1 MKPRAYTSEG
11 IVLAR
16 RNFGEADRILVL
28 YTKNFGKISLLAK
41 GIRRPKS
48 KKRGHV
54 EVFNKIKF
62 QAVSGRGL
70 DLITEA
76 EVIEDFSE
84 IRGSLRRVSLAYYLM
99 EVIGKITHEGEENV
113 KVYDLLLETLTKLK
127 SAKMLKILRLQ
138 FVTDLLII
146 LGYWPEGRA
155 LSFPDE
161 KLEEVIER
169 QIYSE
174 RVGRRILENTDN
186 QKDD

>member
-16 RNFGEADRILVL
+16 RNFGEADRILVI
-28 YTKNFGKISLLAK
+28 YSKNFGKLSLLAK

-70 DLITEA
+70 DIMTEA
-76 EVIEDFSE
+76 EVIEDFKE
-84 IRGSLRRVSLAYYLM
+84 VRKSLKKISLAYYLM
-99 EVIGKITHEGEENV
+99 EVVGRITHEGEERAE
-113 KVYDLLLETLTKLK
+113 VYNLLLTSLQKLK
-127 SAKMLKILRLQ
+127 SAKLLKKLRLD
-138 FVTDLLII
+138 FITELLIT
-146 LGYWPEGRA
+146 LGYWPAGMPLA
-155 LSFPDE
+155 SPDE
-161 KLEEVIER
+161 KLEEVTER

-174 RVGRRILENTDN
+174 RVGKRMI
-186 QKDD
+186 Q